1 MCRDNILEF
10 LQNKFWSSNKFENC
24 GDYLMLFTLGK
35 GYRTS
40 KPKAG
45 AATIHAIRSVMPIDK
60 YTGKLDHSPLV
71 VVEAEL
77 GQVWP
82 FCCWYSTTMLIHRK

>member
-1 MCRDNILEF
+1 MLAITRSADVTPEANLRNPLHISGEAHNQVIHHGLET
-10 LQNKFWSSNKFENC
+10 QGRHRQKFKS
-24 GDYLMLFTLGK
+24 GV
-35 GYRTS
+35 
-40 KPKAG
+40 
-45 AATIHAIRSVMPIDK
+45 SVAPIDK

>member
-1 MCRDNILEF
+1 M
-10 LQNKFWSSNKFENC
+10 KMAFETHCLNRSPLTAIVS
-24 GDYLMLFTLGK
+24 YVSI
-35 GYRTS
+35 S
-40 KPKAG
+40 KENVCVA
-45 AATIHAIRSVMPIDK
+45 VIDK

>member
-1 MCRDNILEF
+1 MGAFSPRCEPHVALSGRLFSPLCLFRDVFTNCMCRTD
-10 LQNKFWSSNKFENC
+10 
-24 GDYLMLFTLGK
+24 
-35 GYRTS
+35 
-40 KPKAG
+40 
-45 AATIHAIRSVMPIDK
+45 IDK

>member
-1 MCRDNILEF
+1 MMRFN
-10 LQNKFWSSNKFENC
+10 ENC
-24 GDYLMLFTLGK
+24 RFKKVEIYWYEFIYLGLILG
-35 GYRTS
+35 T
-40 KPKAG
+40 
-45 AATIHAIRSVMPIDK
+45 TIDK

>member
-1 MCRDNILEF
+1 MLN
-10 LQNKFWSSNKFENC
+10 S
-24 GDYLMLFTLGK
+24 LFTGEK
-35 GYRTS
+35 G
-40 KPKAG
+40 AG
-45 AATIHAIRSVMPIDK
+45 ASKTILSTKAKLAVIRGGTIDK